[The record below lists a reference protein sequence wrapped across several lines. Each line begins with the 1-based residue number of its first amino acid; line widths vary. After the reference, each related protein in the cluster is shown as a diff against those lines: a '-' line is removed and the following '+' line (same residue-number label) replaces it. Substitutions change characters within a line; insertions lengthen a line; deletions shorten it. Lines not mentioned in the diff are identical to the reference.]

1 MSARPN
7 ELQMLGGMPRGM
19 GDLPLDAILPGSLRR
34 PPNPLVEGGDLAFP
48 GGQAQDVLRAI
59 LGGLPVAEVPFG
71 AWQVNSYLLG
81 TTTAILVDEPFRRNR
96 RSVVITNT
104 HATNDVWIGPDS
116 TARVNLGEK
125 IPPLSSRSFPMREIV
140 RIYAISN
147 AAGTVVSV
155 SQFAT

>member
-1 MSARPN
+1 MSVN
-7 ELQMLGGMPRGM
+7 ELEQLIRPSRGM

-34 PPNPLVEGGDLAFP
+34 PPTPLVEAGGAVAAQAANQDL
-48 GGQAQDVLRAI
+48 LRAI

-81 TTTAILVDEPFRRNR
+81 TTNAILIDEPFRRNR
-96 RSVVITNT
+96 RAVVITNT
-104 HATNDVWIGPDS
+104 HATNDIWIGPDS

-125 IPPLSSRSFPMREIV
+125 IPPLSSRSYPMREIV

>member
-1 MSARPN
+1 MSVRN
-7 ELQMLGGMPRGM
+7 ELELLARRGGGM
-19 GDLPLDAILPGSLRR
+19 GDIPLEAIMPGSLRR
-34 PPNPLVEGGDLAFP
+34 PPAPLVEGGGGPMASASNEDL
-48 GGQAQDVLRAI
+48 LRMI

-81 TTTAILVDEPFRRNR
+81 TTVAILVDEPFRRNR

-104 HATNDVWIGPDS
+104 HGTNDVWIGPDS

-125 IPPLSSRSFPMREIV
+125 IPPLGSRAFPMREIV